1 MRWRGSLMESHFS
14 QEAFC
19 RKRLCLLAHCHR
31 VWSRNFVPLL
41 LLILLQWPILL
52 WGSYHRYR
60 LTHLG
65 VMALDSFL
73 VIASCFYLVATM
85 AAVSNRKLRQGIL
98 AFVLMCI
105 SILFF
110 LEIFAIWQYGTLFG
124 EGLMTVILETNPAEA
139 MEYLQSVHGIWWLIL
154 GLLLSLPILCLYW
167 KYRGIML
174 SRKILVLMQPEV
186 IGAFL
191 AALYIR
197 PIGGEAPFDLPLT
210 QITSAVIQTRED
222 MEHYEELRQNMSGE
236 VSILRNESRIPY
248 VVLILGESTQRN
260 LMHLYGYS
268 LPNTPRLDALA
279 EKGELVVYGDVISA
293 KQGTVLSLREMFTF
307 HDVESGREW
316 YQCSNL
322 LDILREAGYETWWLS
337 NQDSFGVW
345 ANTGTLFAN
354 RADYAVFTQK
364 RASQDD
370 FGIHDEALLPLL
382 DKAFADDGSDRN
394 FYVLHLMGCHVLY
407 ELRYPEEFERFTA
420 KEIAGNLPSDWKEDI
435 AAYANAVFYNDFVVS
450 SIIERFRGKDAVVI
464 YISDHGENVHDE
476 GSDLLGHAYG
486 EPNRYLYEIPFMV
499 WASNTFRQNHP
510 EKWSAIQGAVSRS
523 FMTDDLIHALLGL
536 LDIQTVEYD
545 PRKNI
550 FAPEFDTGRK
560 RIVSG
565 RDYDTELRHLKID
578 EQ

>member
-1 MRWRGSLMESHFS
+1 MMENHFS
-14 QEAFC
+14 QEEFH
-19 RKRLCLLAHCHR
+19 RKRLCLMAHCHR
-31 VWSRNFVPLL
+31 VWSRNLVPLL
-41 LLILLQWPILL
+41 LLILLQWPVLL
-52 WGSYHRYR
+52 WGNYHRYR

-65 VMALDSFL
+65 VMALDSLL
-73 VIASCFYLVATM
+73 VIFGSFYFM
-85 AAVSNRKLRQGIL
+85 AMMEALHSRKLRRRLL
-98 AFVLMCI
+98 ASVMAVVAV
-105 SILFF
+105 LFF
-110 LEIFAIWQYGTLFG
+110 LEVFSIAEYGMLFG
-124 EGLMTVILETNPAEA
+124 EGLLTVILETNPAEA
-139 MEYLQSVHGIWWLIL
+139 MEYLQSVHSIWWVVL
-154 GLLLSLPILCLYW
+154 GLLLSLPTLCLYW
-167 KYRGIML
+167 KYRGITL

-186 IGAFL
+186 IGVFL

-210 QITSAVIQTRED
+210 QIASAVIQTRED
-222 MEHYEELRQNMSGE
+222 MEHYEELQQNLSGE
-236 VSILRNESRIPY
+236 VSILRNESSIPY
-248 VVLILGESTQRN
+248 VVLVMGESTQRN
-260 LMHLYGYS
+260 LMHLYGYA

-279 EKGELVVYGDVISA
+279 EKGELAVYGDVISA

-450 SIIERFRGKDAVVI
+450 SIIERFQGKDAVVI

-476 GSDLLGHAYG
+476 GSALVGHAYG
-486 EPNRYLYEIPFMV
+486 EPNRYLYEIPFVV
-499 WASNTFRQNHP
+499 WASDTFRQNRP
-510 EKWSAIQGAVSRS
+510 EKWSAIQCSVSRP

-536 LDIQTVEYD
+536 MDIQTEEYVS
-545 PRKNI
+545 RKSI
-550 FAPEFDTGRK
+550 FAPEYDPERK